1 MTTAPGIPIPVYQT
15 IVIVDQVRNAWE
27 EQTALGK
34 QPPAKVGCVDVWMM
48 MNAPTTVVFA
58 D

>member
-1 MTTAPGIPIPVYQT
+1 MTTVPGIPIPVCQST
-15 IVIVDQVRNAWE
+15 VIVDQVRNAWE

-34 QPPAKVGCVDVWMM
+34 HPPAKVGCVNVWIM
-48 MNAPTTVVFA
+48 MNAPRTVIFA